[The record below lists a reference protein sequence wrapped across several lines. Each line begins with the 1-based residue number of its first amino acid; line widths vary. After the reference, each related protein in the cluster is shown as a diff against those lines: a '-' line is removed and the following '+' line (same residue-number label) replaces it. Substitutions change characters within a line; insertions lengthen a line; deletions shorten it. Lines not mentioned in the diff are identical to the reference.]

1 MTVPGYGGAV
11 GPPESVVPAI
21 TRPRAARWSGV
32 CDHSSSPAPT
42 SRRTVLGAGLAGASA
57 VLVPPTGAT
66 AADGDTAAGLV
77 YRGRFTGV
85 GDPDWH
91 YLPVEV
97 PRGTTRIDVRYDY
110 DRLETGAGVSLNIID
125 IGIFDASGKDLGD
138 AAGFRGWSGG
148 ARDSFSI
155 SRSRATPGYL
165 PGPITA
171 GTWHVVLGPFTV
183 VPPGVEWSV
192 TVTLHRGSRGRRF
205 RPRPAPRRVRGTG
218 PGWYRGDL
226 HTHTVHSDGRHTQRS
241 LLALARDAGLD
252 FLASTEHNTTSAHL
266 TWGRHVPDDFL
277 VIPGEE
283 VTTRAGHC
291 LTLGQPAG
299 AWIDWRYR
307 PEDDQ
312 LARFTDRVR
321 SLGGLAV
328 AAHPFAPTA
337 GSTWQY
343 GYDDVD
349 AVELWNGPWTLDDQ
363 TALARWHALLVAGR
377 FVPAV
382 GSSDSHH
389 DGQQV
394 GRAQTVVH
402 AEQLSVGAVVRGL
415 RRGRAWLAES
425 SQVELDFRASLAG
438 RTAGC
443 GESLG
448 AAATDLVDVRLEV
461 GGVPGC
467 LAQLWGPLG
476 PLAGAASDDE
486 GRAEVS
492 LQVPA
497 GVAPF
502 VRAEVRRTDGAPVLD
517 PLAGVPAAPVVAL
530 TNPVFLAAA
539 PTATAAGQRKR
550 NEDVTT

>member
-1 MTVPGYGGAV
+1 MCEPSPPPATPGRRAV
-11 GPPESVVPAI
+11 L
-21 TRPRAARWSGV
+21 AAG
-32 CDHSSSPAPT
+32 
-42 SRRTVLGAGLAGASA
+42 LGAGLAGTSA
-57 VLVPPTGAT
+57 VLVPPSTSY
-66 AADGDTAAGLV
+66 AADGATAAGLV

-97 PRGTTRIDVRYDY
+97 PRGTTRIDVAYGYDK
-110 DRLETGAGVSLNIID
+110 LETGAGVSFNIID
-125 IGIFDASGKDLGD
+125 IGIFDASGKGLGD

-148 ARDSFSI
+148 ARDRFSI

-165 PGPITA
+165 AGPIGA

-183 VPPGVEWSV
+183 VPPGVEWTV
-192 TVTLHRGSRGRRF
+192 TVTLHRGGPRGRRF

-241 LLALARDAGLD
+241 LLALAREAGLD

-277 VIPGEE
+277 VVPGEE

-291 LTLGQPAG
+291 VTLGQPAG

-312 LARFTDRVR
+312 LGRFTDRVR
-321 SLGGLAV
+321 RLGGMSV

-363 TALARWHALLVAGR
+363 TALSAWHALLVAGR

-402 AEQLSVGAVVRGL
+402 ADQLSVGAVVRGL
-415 RRGRAWLAES
+415 RRGRSWLAES
-425 SQVELDFRASLAG
+425 STVELDLEARLGGRA
-438 RTAGC
+438 AGC
-443 GESLG
+443 GQSLDAG
-448 AAATDLVDVRLEV
+448 PTDVVDVRLQV

-467 LAQLWGPLG
+467 LAQVWGPLG
-476 PLAGAASDDE
+476 PLAGAVTDAA
-486 GRAEVS
+486 GRAEIAV
-492 LQVPA
+492 QVLA
-497 GVAPF
+497 GAAPF
-502 VRAEVRRTDGAPVLD
+502 VRAEVRRADGEPVVN
-517 PLAGVPAAPVVAL
+517 PVEGVPALPVVAL
-530 TNPVFLAAA
+530 TNPVFLAPA
-539 PTATAAGQRKR
+539 PSRAQNR

>member
-1 MTVPGYGGAV
+1 MCTPS
-11 GPPESVVPAI
+11 PPPAAAG
-21 TRPRAARWSGV
+21 RRA
-32 CDHSSSPAPT
+32 
-42 SRRTVLGAGLAGASA
+42 VLGAGLAGASA
-57 VLVPPTGAT
+57 VLVPPSASY
-66 AADGDTAAGLV
+66 AVDGSSAAGLV

-110 DRLETGAGVSLNIID
+110 EKLETGAGVSFNIID
-125 IGIFDASGKDLGD
+125 IGIFDASGKGLGD

-148 ARDSFSI
+148 ARDRFSI
-155 SRSRATPGYL
+155 TRSRATPGYL
-165 PGPITA
+165 AGPIGA

-183 VPPGVEWSV
+183 VPPGVEWTV
-192 TVTLHRGSRGRRF
+192 TVTLHRGGARGRRF
-205 RPRPAPRRVRGTG
+205 RPRPAPRQVRGTG

-226 HTHTVHSDGRHTQRS
+226 HTHTVHSDGRHTQAS
-241 LLALARDAGLD
+241 LLALAREAGLD

-291 LTLGQPAG
+291 VTLGQPAG

-312 LARFTDRVR
+312 LGRFTDRVR
-321 SLGGLAV
+321 RLGGMSV

-363 TALARWHALLVAGR
+363 TALAQWHALLVAGT

-415 RRGRAWLAES
+415 RRGRSWLAES
-425 SQVELDFRASLAG
+425 STVELVLEARLGG

-443 GESLG
+443 GQSLDAG
-448 AAATDLVDVRLEV
+448 PTDPVDVRLEV

-467 LAQLWGPLG
+467 VAQVWGPAG
-476 PLAGAASDDE
+476 PLAGAVTDE
-486 GRAEVS
+486 QGRAEVTV
-492 LQVPA
+492 QVRA

-502 VRAEVRRTDGAPVLD
+502 VRAEVRRADGAPVVN
-517 PLAGVPAAPVVAL
+517 PVEGVPALPVVAL
-530 TNPVFLAAA
+530 TNPVFLAPA
-539 PTATAAGQRKR
+539 PSRGPNR

>member
-1 MTVPGYGGAV
+1 M
-11 GPPESVVPAI
+11 
-21 TRPRAARWSGV
+21 
-32 CDHSSSPAPT
+32 CDHSCSPAPT
-42 SRRTVLGAGLAGASA
+42 ARRTVLGAGLGAGLAGAST
-57 VLVPPTGAT
+57 VVVPPTRAT
-66 AADGDTAAGLV
+66 AADGDTAAGIV
-77 YRGRFTGV
+77 FRGRFTGV

-110 DRLETGAGVSLNIID
+110 DKLETGAGVSFNIID

-192 TVTLHRGSRGRRF
+192 TVTLHRGSPGRRF

-241 LLALARDAGLD
+241 LLALAREAGLD

-291 LTLGQPAG
+291 VTLGQPAG

-312 LARFTDRVR
+312 LDRFTDRVR
-321 SLGGLAV
+321 RLGGLSV
-328 AAHPFAPTA
+328 AAHPFVPTA

-363 TALARWHALLVAGR
+363 TALAQWHALLVAGR

-425 SQVELDFRASLAG
+425 SQVELDFQASIDG

-461 GGVPGC
+461 DGVPGC
-467 LAQLWGPLG
+467 LAQVWGPLG

-530 TNPVFLAAA
+530 TNPVFLGTAPASARGDAA
-539 PTATAAGQRKR
+539 KR

>member
-1 MTVPGYGGAV
+1 MCELSPPPAAAGRRAVIGA
-11 GPPESVVPAI
+11 G
-21 TRPRAARWSGV
+21 
-32 CDHSSSPAPT
+32 
-42 SRRTVLGAGLAGASA
+42 LGAGLAGASA
-57 VLVPPTGAT
+57 VLVPPTASY
-66 AADGDTAAGLV
+66 AADGATAAGLV

-97 PRGTTRIDVRYDY
+97 PRGTTRIDVAYGYDK
-110 DRLETGAGVSLNIID
+110 LETGAGVSFNIID
-125 IGIFDASGKDLGD
+125 IGIFDASGKGLGD

-148 ARDSFSI
+148 ARDRFSI

-165 PGPITA
+165 AGPIGA

-183 VPPGVEWSV
+183 VPPGVEWTV
-192 TVTLHRGSRGRRF
+192 TVTLHRGGARGQRF

-226 HTHTVHSDGRHTQRS
+226 HTHTVHSDGRHTQAS
-241 LLALARDAGLD
+241 LLALAREAGLD

-277 VIPGEE
+277 VVPGEE

-291 LTLGQPAG
+291 VTLGQPAG

-312 LARFTDRVR
+312 LGRFTERVR
-321 SLGGLAV
+321 RLGGMSV

-363 TALARWHALLVAGR
+363 TALSAWHALLVAGR

-415 RRGRAWLAES
+415 RRGRSWLAES
-425 SQVELDFRASLAG
+425 SAVELGLEARLGGARGRLRPEPGRRAG
-438 RTAGC
+438 RRGRRAPRGRRGARLPGAGV
-443 GESLG
+443 GPARSAGGRGDRRRGTRRGDGAGARRGSAVRARRGPPPRRGAGREPGRGGPG
-448 AAATDLVDVRLEV
+448 AAR
-461 GGVPGC
+461 GGPDQPRVPGSRT
-467 LAQLWGPLG
+467 LP
-476 PLAGAASDDE
+476 
-486 GRAEVS
+486 RAEPQRRCDH
-492 LQVPA
+492 L
-497 GVAPF
+497 
-502 VRAEVRRTDGAPVLD
+502 RAA
-517 PLAGVPAAPVVAL
+517 
-530 TNPVFLAAA
+530 
-539 PTATAAGQRKR
+539 
-550 NEDVTT
+550 